1 MSSANSVAN
10 TSSTNIVPVQAEFNS
25 AGVCVGLVGPGGAYF
40 SPPLSNNTITGA
52 TIDNSVIGG
61 TTAAAVTGTNVYASS
76 EIGYNASAQGT
87 VTQATS
93 KSTGVT
99 LNKSAGQITM
109 NAASLAAS
117 TTVLF
122 TLTNSTLTAKDVLI
136 VNVGSGGTSGAYWP
150 YVANVAAGTAVIGVY
165 NNTAGAL
172 AEAIVINYAVIH
184 GA

>member
-1 MSSANSVAN
+1 MSSANSVAS

-40 SPPLSNNTITGA
+40 SPPLTGS
-52 TIDNSVIGG
+52 TIDNTVIGG
-61 TTAAAVTGTNVYASS
+61 TTPAAVTGTTVLASS
-76 EIGYNASAQGT
+76 EIGYNATAQGT

-93 KSTGVT
+93 KSTSVT

-109 NAASLAAS
+109 NAASLAAG

-122 TLTNSTLTAKDVLI
+122 TLTNSTLSAKDVLI

-150 YVANVAAGTAVIGVY
+150 YVANVAAGSAVIGVY
-165 NNTAGAL
+165 NNTIGAL
-172 AEAIVINYAVIH
+172 AEAIVINYAIIH

>member
-40 SPPLSNNTITGA
+40 SPPLTGS
-52 TIDNSVIGG
+52 TIDNTVIGG
-61 TTAAAVTGTNVYASS
+61 TTAAAVTGTTIYASS
-76 EIGYNASAQGT
+76 ELGYNASAQGT

-93 KSTGVT
+93 KATGVT
-99 LNKSAGQITM
+99 LNKSSGQITM
-109 NAASLAAS
+109 NAASLDAG

-122 TLTNSTLTAKDVLI
+122 TLTNSILTAKDVLI

-165 NNTAGAL
+165 NNTVGAL

>member
-1 MSSANSVAN
+1 MSSTNSVAN

-40 SPPLSNNTITGA
+40 SPPLTGS
-52 TIDNSVIGG
+52 TIDNTVIGG
-61 TTAAAVTGTNVYASS
+61 TTAAAVTGTNVYASV
-76 EIGYNASAQGT
+76 ELGYNASAQGT

-93 KSTGVT
+93 KATGVT
-99 LNKSAGQITM
+99 LNKSSGQITM
-109 NAASLAAS
+109 NAASLAAG

-165 NNTAGAL
+165 NNTASPL
-172 AEAIVINYAVIH
+172 AEAIVINYAIIH
-184 GA
+184 SA

>member
-40 SPPLSNNTITGA
+40 SPPLTGS
-52 TIDNSVIGG
+52 TIDNTVIGG
-61 TTAAAVTGTNVYASS
+61 TTAAAVTGTNVYASA
-76 EIGYNASAQGT
+76 ELGYNASAQGT

-93 KSTGVT
+93 KATGVT
-99 LNKSAGQITM
+99 LNKSSGQITM
-109 NAASLAAS
+109 NAASLAAG

-122 TLTNSTLTAKDVLI
+122 TLTNSILTAKDVLI

-165 NNTAGAL
+165 NNTAGPL

>member
-1 MSSANSVAN
+1 MSNANSVAY
-10 TSSTNIVPVQAEFNS
+10 TSSTNLVPVQAEFNS

-40 SPPLSNNTITGA
+40 SPPLTGT
-52 TIDNSVIGG
+52 TIDNTVIGG
-61 TTAAAVTGTNVYASS
+61 TTPAALTGTTVYASS
-76 EIGYNASAQGT
+76 ELGYNASAQGT

-99 LNKSAGQITM
+99 LNKSSGQITM
-109 NAASLAAS
+109 NAASLAAGA
-117 TTVLF
+117 TVLF

-165 NNTAGAL
+165 NNTASPL
-172 AEAIVINYAVIH
+172 AEAIVINYAIIH
-184 GA
+184 SA

>member
-40 SPPLSNNTITGA
+40 SPPLTGS
-52 TIDNSVIGG
+52 TIDNTVIGG
-61 TTAAAVTGTNVYASS
+61 TTPAAVTGTNVYASA
-76 EIGYNASAQGT
+76 EIGYNATAQGT

-93 KSTGVT
+93 KATGVT
-99 LNKSAGQITM
+99 LNKSSGQITM
-109 NAASLAAS
+109 NAASLAAG

-122 TLTNSTLTAKDVLI
+122 TLTNSTITAKDVLI

-165 NNTAGAL
+165 NNTASPL
-172 AEAIVINYAVIH
+172 AEAIVINYAIIH
-184 GA
+184 SA

>member
-1 MSSANSVAN
+1 MSSTNSVAY
-10 TSSTNIVPVQAEFNS
+10 TSSTNLVPVQAEFNS

-40 SPPLSNNTITGA
+40 SPPLTGS
-52 TIDNSVIGG
+52 TIDNTVIGG
-61 TTAAAVTGTNVYASS
+61 TTPAAITGTTVYASA

-99 LNKSAGQITM
+99 LNKSSGQITM
-109 NAASLAAS
+109 NNASLAAG

-122 TLTNSTLTAKDVLI
+122 TLTNSILTAKDVLI

-165 NNTAGAL
+165 NNTASPL
-172 AEAIVINYAVIH
+172 AEAIVINYAIIH
-184 GA
+184 SA

>member
-40 SPPLSNNTITGA
+40 SPPITGT
-52 TIDNSVIGG
+52 TIDNTVIGG
-61 TTAAAVTGTNVYASS
+61 TTPAAVTGTTVYATG
-76 EIGYNASAQGT
+76 EIGYGTGAQGT

-93 KSTGVT
+93 KSTSVT
-99 LNKSAGQITM
+99 LNKSVGQITM
-109 NAASLAAS
+109 NAASLAGGA
-117 TTVLF
+117 TALF
-122 TLTNSTLTAKDVLI
+122 TLTNSVLSAKDVVI

-165 NNTAGAL
+165 NNTVGAL

>member
-1 MSSANSVAN
+1 MSSANFVAY
-10 TSSTNIVPVQAEFNS
+10 TSSTNFVPVQAEFNS
-25 AGVCVGLVGPGGAYF
+25 AGVCVGLVGPGGVYF
-40 SPPLSNNTITGA
+40 SPPLSNDTITGA

-61 TTAAAVTGTNVYASS
+61 TTPAAVTGTNVYASA

-99 LNKSAGQITM
+99 LNKSSGQITM
-109 NAASLAAS
+109 NGAALTGG

-122 TLTNSTLTAKDVLI
+122 TLTNSVLSAKDVLI

-150 YVANVAAGTAVIGVY
+150 YVANVGAGSAVIGVY
-165 NNTAGAL
+165 NNTIGIL
-172 AEAIVINYAVIH
+172 SEAIVINYAVIH

>member
-1 MSSANSVAN
+1 MSSTNSVAY
-10 TSSTNIVPVQAEFNS
+10 TSSTNLVPVQAEFNS

-40 SPPLSNNTITGA
+40 SPPLTGS
-52 TIDNSVIGG
+52 TIDNTVIGG
-61 TTAAAVTGTNVYASS
+61 TTPAAVTGTTILASS

-109 NAASLAAS
+109 NAASLAAG

-150 YVANVAAGTAVIGVY
+150 YVANVAAGSAVIGVY
-165 NNTAGAL
+165 NNTIGAL
-172 AEAIVINYAVIH
+172 AEAIVINYAIIH